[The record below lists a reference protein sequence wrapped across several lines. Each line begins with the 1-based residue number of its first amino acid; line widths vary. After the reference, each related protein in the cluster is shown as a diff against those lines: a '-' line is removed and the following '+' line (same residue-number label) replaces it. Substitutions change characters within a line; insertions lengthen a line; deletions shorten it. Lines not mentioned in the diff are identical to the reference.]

1 MSVKEYFALPIIKSK
16 VVDFLKAK
24 GDFKELHSKHKRP
37 FRAHIVCQDNN
48 FFVCDDQ
55 NQIKATFS
63 EKCREKFADRYPTSV

>member
-24 GDFKELHSKHKRP
+24 GDFNELHSKHKRP
-37 FRAHIVCQDNN
+37 FRAHIVFQDDN

-55 NQIKATFS
+55 HQIKSFFS
-63 EKCREKFADRYPTSV
+63 D